1 MPADA
6 MRDFPVA
13 NNQASVVRSL
23 GVCPDRGACP
33 GRDYLIILYQS
44 ICCQGHAH
52 TTCCAG
58 RHQITDV
65 LTVRGARISACQTRG
80 PGPVHQHADHSEYHA
95 DVAIASWRPNA
106 AAAPASLFQSGD
118 AQNGAGL
125 FRQSSIA
132 RFDSA
137 SSEAFQQCSTVDPAT
152 GLPPQP
158 GAPMHAALHRYN
170 SSLEGAACVTKSGSS
185 RRLSAYSSL
194 Y

>member
-1 MPADA
+1 M
-6 MRDFPVA
+6 
-13 NNQASVVRSL
+13 
-23 GVCPDRGACP
+23 
-33 GRDYLIILYQS
+33 
-44 ICCQGHAH
+44 HE
-52 TTCCAG
+52 
-58 RHQITDV
+58 
-65 LTVRGARISACQTRG
+65 
-80 PGPVHQHADHSEYHA
+80 HADHTGCHA

-158 GAPMHAALHRYN
+158 GAPVHAALHRYN
-170 SSLEGAACVTKSGSS
+170 SILEGAACAPKSGTQDACMHAQHVQCCEHLATAHGSDKH
-185 RRLSAYSSL
+185 R
-194 Y
+194 

>member
-1 MPADA
+1 M
-6 MRDFPVA
+6 
-13 NNQASVVRSL
+13 
-23 GVCPDRGACP
+23 
-33 GRDYLIILYQS
+33 
-44 ICCQGHAH
+44 
-52 TTCCAG
+52 
-58 RHQITDV
+58 
-65 LTVRGARISACQTRG
+65 
-80 PGPVHQHADHSEYHA
+80 HQHADHSRCHA

-118 AQNGAGL
+118 AQSGAGL

-170 SSLEGAACVTKSGSS
+170 SSLEGAACAPNSGTQDAQVHIRPLPSYEHLAIAS
-185 RRLSAYSSL
+185 ESDRRECFPNYRDIR
-194 Y
+194 